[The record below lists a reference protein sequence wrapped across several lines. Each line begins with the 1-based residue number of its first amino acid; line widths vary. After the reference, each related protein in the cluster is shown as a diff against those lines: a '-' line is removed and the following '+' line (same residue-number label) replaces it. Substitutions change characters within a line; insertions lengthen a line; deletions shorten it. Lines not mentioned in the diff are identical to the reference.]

1 MHVPITTEDVLIKGV
16 KIDYVRKT
24 KFLCV
29 MVDDM
34 LSWGDH
40 IQYIRGKICKG
51 LSIICKTRKFVNK
64 QTLITLY
71 YCFIYPYLAYSIEVW
86 GLTFKTYLTKL
97 MTLQKKIVR
106 IVGLADRNAHTDPLF
121 QEYKIMQLMKIHAYK
136 VALAMYQVKL
146 HHAPLVFVELFQE
159 NEQVHPH
166 NTRQSDHFHVPAV
179 NTDYMKRCIRY
190 KGVII
195 WNYVSKHVTYD
206 CSFLSFKKALKHWI
220 ILDTSHF
227 INDNIN

>member
-1 MHVPITTEDVLIKGV
+1 MHVPITTEDVLIKEV
-16 KIDYVRKT
+16 RIDYVRKT

-34 LSWGDH
+34 LTWGDH

-51 LSIICKTRKFVNK
+51 LSIIFKTRKFVNK

-97 MTLQKKIVR
+97 MTLQKKIVQ

-136 VALAMYQVKL
+136 VALAMY
-146 HHAPLVFVELFQE
+146 
-159 NEQVHPH
+159 
-166 NTRQSDHFHVPAV
+166 
-179 NTDYMKRCIRY
+179 
-190 KGVII
+190 
-195 WNYVSKHVTYD
+195 
-206 CSFLSFKKALKHWI
+206 
-220 ILDTSHF
+220 
-227 INDNIN
+227 